1 MSSASIPVADANKK
15 ISSSFFI
22 ADILLADAWGIFRIN
37 NEINESTKEN
47 GGIKTWVL
55 EHWLEASVGHLR
67 LVCLEGTVTGT
78 NLTWHKT

>member
-1 MSSASIPVADANKK
+1 LQSLQRVQVSSASIPVADTNKK

-47 GGIKTWVL
+47 GGIKT
-55 EHWLEASVGHLR
+55 
-67 LVCLEGTVTGT
+67 
-78 NLTWHKT
+78 